1 MCEEGTCCGS
11 SVYSQVKQYY
21 GQTIKTAEDLA
32 TGVCTYDRKA
42 LSQLVRDVFGLI
54 HPEIR
59 EK

>member
-1 MCEEGTCCGS
+1 MSEEGGSS

-32 TGVCTYDRKA
+32 TGTCTLDR
-42 LSQLVRDVFGLI
+42 STFSRPVREAIDML
-54 HPEIR
+54 HPEIK